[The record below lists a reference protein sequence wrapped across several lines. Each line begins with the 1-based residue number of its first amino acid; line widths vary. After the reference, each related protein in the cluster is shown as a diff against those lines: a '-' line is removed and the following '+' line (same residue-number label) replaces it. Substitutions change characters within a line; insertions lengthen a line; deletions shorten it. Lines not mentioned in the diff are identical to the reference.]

1 MHETMESPWATVIIS
16 AARGQVSLTE
26 SEGAGTC
33 FGPQHRMQI
42 LERRWTQ
49 TSIRPSVDAASRL
62 RADRQD
68 DQGGPVLS
76 VQAFGL
82 KLIRSDIDAI

>member
-1 MHETMESPWATVIIS
+1 MAIQARFLARPAS
-16 AARGQVSLTE
+16 AGIR
-26 SEGAGTC
+26 
-33 FGPQHRMQI
+33 FGRQHRMQI
-42 LERRWTQ
+42 FERRWTQ

-76 VQAFGL
+76 VQALGL
-82 KLIRSDIDAI
+82 KLIRSDTDAI